1 MVIMTTVEPE
11 NLEDPSRVLQ
21 DTSSLWPMRTV
32 AALLG
37 VKRTIVK
44 IEGTNRHD
52 LNGKFAHVQ
61 AYDPVKG
68 RYSAILLD
76 NTEDEIIYLPPTSI
90 KQINI
95 LDATWFAISYA
106 WQAQSL
112 DKLYIILIV
121 LLAISWRKQ
130 DIIIHRMSEIVTVTV
145 LLLGVSFIG
154 RFLLSEYNLVKE
166 KAESMVGTRNPIST
180 VEMIEYRVEHYFST
194 SQWAK
199 VALLL
204 TFTFILISMG
214 AVALAFCGDDSISGA
229 VWLAWTFVADPGTH
243 ADAPEG
249 FLVRFVSFSITVGGM
264 LIFAL
269 MIGIISDYIGNKIDE
284 LKKGKS
290 RVIESDHS
298 VMLGWTDKSIAI
310 IQQISLANESEGG
323 GTIVVLA
330 DAPKEDL
337 EEHLASAMSQERGSA
352 LELMGTNVVFRSG
365 NPLEESE
372 LQRVSVLTARSVI
385 VLSPESLSPDEADA
399 NQVRQVMALKALD
412 GVNGNECPPV
422 VVEVQDVDNSELFTL
437 VAPDFAEVIV
447 AHDLIGRFMLECARY
462 PGLACVLESMM
473 GFEGSE
479 FYFEEWPEL
488 KGKSFLD
495 ITCRFDDAVPIGIKS
510 NSGKVFINPKNDH
523 IIQEGDKILVLAE
536 DNDTYEVNDGSYET
550 NKKIES
556 PPAAEDAKQVEKI
569 MFLGWRRDMADL
581 ITQLDGYVAKGS
593 ELWLFNT
600 VPVEERN
607 ELLKDQG
614 HKSELKLDNLLVYN
628 VVGNPLIRRD
638 LSRIVSVDHDGE
650 TVSLDEVDSI
660 LILAD
665 SVSIENGATVMSCD
679 SRSLSTLLIIQDIQ
693 KRLYDEKKEALGSS
707 TSIKPVSPITE
718 ILDSRTRSLLDVV
731 SCGSAYVMSNQII
744 SSVIAQVSEDRD
756 INAVLRELLTAEGS
770 ETYIRSV
777 SKFVDLKKEDKMS
790 FWDIALKARQHREV
804 AIGYKPAGL
813 GFREASLLIIN
824 PPDKS
829 LDRQWAPGDEIIT
842 FALD

>member
-1 MVIMTTVEPE
+1 MATSTATIEPE

-21 DTSSLWPMRTV
+21 DKSTSPMRTV
-32 AALLG
+32 ALSLLS

-44 IEGTNRHD
+44 IEGTNRND
-52 LNGKFAHVQ
+52 INNKFAYVQ
-61 AYDPVKG
+61 KYDAAKG

-76 NTEDEIIYLPPTSI
+76 NAEDDEEIYLPPTSVKEI
-90 KQINI
+90 SIFDAI
-95 LDATWFAISYA
+95 LFAISK
-106 WQAQSL
+106 SL
-112 DKLYIILIV
+112 DKICIILIV
-121 LLAISWRKQ
+121 LLACFWSNQ
-130 DIIIHRMSEIVTVTV
+130 SIIVCHMSEIVTVTV

-166 KAESMVGTRNPIST
+166 KVESMVGTRNQIST
-180 VEMIEYRVEHYFST
+180 LEMIEYRVEHYFST

-204 TFTFILISMG
+204 TFTFILISIG

-249 FLVRFVSFSITVGGM
+249 FLVRFVSFCITVGGM
-264 LIFAL
+264 LVFAL

-290 RVIESDHS
+290 RVIESDHT

-330 DAPKEDL
+330 DTPKEDL
-337 EEHLASAMSQERGSA
+337 EAQLALAMSQERGSA
-352 LELMGTNVVFRSG
+352 LDLMGTNVVFRSG

-385 VLSPESLSPDEADA
+385 ALSPENLSPDEADA

-412 GVNGNECPPV
+412 VGNGKEYPPV

-447 AHDLIGRFMLECARY
+447 AHDLIGRFMLECARC
-462 PGLACVLESMM
+462 PGLASVLEAMM

-495 ITCRFDDAVPIGIKS
+495 ITCRFDDAIPIGIKS
-510 NSGKVFINPKNDH
+510 KCGEVFINPENDH
-523 IIQEGDKILVLAE
+523 IIQEGDSILVLAE
-536 DNDTYEVNDGSYET
+536 DNDTYEVNDGSYTT
-550 NKKIES
+550 NKKMKNG
-556 PPAAEDAKQVEKI
+556 PPATVAAKRVEKI

-581 ITQLDGYVAKGS
+581 IAQLDGYVAKGS
-593 ELWLFNT
+593 ELWLLNP
-600 VPVEERN
+600 VPLEERN
-607 ELLKDQG
+607 ELLKDEG
-614 HKSELKLDNLLVYN
+614 HKSELKLENLLLYN
-628 VVGNPLIRRD
+628 VLGNPLIRRD
-638 LSRIVSVDHDGE
+638 LTRIVSADNYGGI
-650 TVSLDEVDSI
+650 VSLDEFDSI

-679 SRSLSTLLIIQDIQ
+679 SRSLSTLVSNKATTCMSPHSLM
-693 KRLYDEKKEALGSS
+693 LTYSPFY
-707 TSIKPVSPITE
+707 IKIV
-718 ILDSRTRSLLDVV
+718 
-731 SCGSAYVMSNQII
+731 
-744 SSVIAQVSEDRD
+744 
-756 INAVLRELLTAEGS
+756 
-770 ETYIRSV
+770 
-777 SKFVDLKKEDKMS
+777 
-790 FWDIALKARQHREV
+790 
-804 AIGYKPAGL
+804 
-813 GFREASLLIIN
+813 
-824 PPDKS
+824 
-829 LDRQWAPGDEIIT
+829 
-842 FALD
+842 

>member
-21 DTSSLWPMRTV
+21 DTSSSWPMRTV
-32 AALLG
+32 ASLLG

-130 DIIIHRMSEIVTVTV
+130 DIIIHRMSEIVTVMV

-679 SRSLSTLLIIQDIQ
+679 SRSLSTL
-693 KRLYDEKKEALGSS
+693 
-707 TSIKPVSPITE
+707 
-718 ILDSRTRSLLDVV
+718 
-731 SCGSAYVMSNQII
+731 
-744 SSVIAQVSEDRD
+744 VSELQQT
-756 INAVLRELLTAEGS
+756 ATHPLMCLLTHCFVFNTFS
-770 ETYIRSV
+770 SSYRISRSACMTRR
-777 SKFVDLKKEDKMS
+777 KKL
-790 FWDIALKARQHREV
+790 WVL
-804 AIGYKPAGL
+804 P
-813 GFREASLLIIN
+813 LLSN
-824 PPDKS
+824 
-829 LDRQWAPGDEIIT
+829 LFHQ
-842 FALD
+842 

>member
-1 MVIMTTVEPE
+1 MVITTTTIEPE
-11 NLEDPSRVLQ
+11 NLEDPSCVFQ
-21 DTSSLWPMRTV
+21 NTCTSPMRTV
-32 AALLG
+32 ALSLLG

-44 IEGTNRHD
+44 IEGTNRND
-52 LNGKFAHVQ
+52 INKKYAYVQ
-61 AYDPVKG
+61 EYDTVQG

-76 NTEDEIIYLPPTSI
+76 NAEDEVIYLPPTSVKKI
-90 KQINI
+90 SIF
-95 LDATWFAISYA
+95 DALSFAISYA
-106 WQAQSL
+106 WEAKSL
-112 DKLYIILIV
+112 DKMCIILIV
-121 LLAISWRKQ
+121 LLGISWRNQ
-130 DIIIHRMSEIVTVTV
+130 NIILCHISEIITVTV

-154 RFLLSEYNLVKE
+154 RFLLSEYILVKE
-166 KAESMVGTRNPIST
+166 KVDSMVGARNHIST
-180 VEMIEYRVEHYFST
+180 LEMIEYRVEHYFST

-204 TFTFILISMG
+204 TFTFILISIG
-214 AVALAFCGDDSISGA
+214 AVALAFCGDDSITGS

-264 LIFAL
+264 LVFAL

-290 RVIESDHS
+290 RVIESDHT

-310 IQQISLANESEGG
+310 IQQISLANDSEGG

-330 DAPKEDL
+330 DTPKEDL
-337 EEHLASAMSQERGSA
+337 EAQLALAMCQERGSA
-352 LELMGTNVVFRSG
+352 LELLGTNVVFRSG

-372 LQRVSVLTARSVI
+372 LQRVSVLTARSV
-385 VLSPESLSPDEADA
+385 VALSPENLSPDEADA

-412 GVNGNECPPV
+412 GVNGNVCPPV

-447 AHDLIGRFMLECARY
+447 AHDLIGRFMLECARC
-462 PGLACVLESMM
+462 PGLASVLEAMM

-495 ITCRFDDAVPIGIKS
+495 ITCRFDDAIPIGIKS
-510 NSGKVFINPKNDH
+510 KSGEVFINPENDH
-523 IIQEGDKILVLAE
+523 IIQEGDSILVLAE
-536 DNDTYEVNDGSYET
+536 DNDSYEVNDGSYET
-550 NKKIES
+550 NKKMTS
-556 PPAAEDAKQVEKI
+556 GPPATVAAKQVEKI

-593 ELWLFNT
+593 ELWLLNP

-607 ELLKDQG
+607 ELLRDEG
-614 HKSELKLDNLLVYN
+614 HKSELKLKNLLVYN

-638 LSRIVSVDHDGE
+638 LSRIVSADNDGE
-650 TVSLDEVDSI
+650 KVSLDEFDSI

-679 SRSLSTLLIIQDIQ
+679 SRSLSTLVS
-693 KRLYDEKKEALGSS
+693 KKQQRDVV
-707 TSIKPVSPITE
+707 TSINV
-718 ILDSRTRSLLDVV
+718 
-731 SCGSAYVMSNQII
+731 C
-744 SSVIAQVSEDRD
+744 
-756 INAVLRELLTAEGS
+756 LLTVLYQNRLAYHTGH
-770 ETYIRSV
+770 
-777 SKFVDLKKEDKMS
+777 SK
-790 FWDIALKARQHREV
+790 
-804 AIGYKPAGL
+804 
-813 GFREASLLIIN
+813 
-824 PPDKS
+824 
-829 LDRQWAPGDEIIT
+829 AP
-842 FALD
+842 LR